1 MDIKEFKQQLPAYK
15 AVIGFDYGEKRLGV
29 AVSDLLLTVA
39 TSYGIIQRRSH
50 AEDFRSIK
58 KIIAEKEVG
67 GMSSACRCKWTEPKA
82 KPPPPSAN
90 LPGRLAAETGL
101 PCAFW
106 DERLSSRAVEN
117 FLIKEVDMSR
127 KKRKNVLDASAA
139 SYILQGFLDALKFA
153 GRQ

>member
-67 GMSSACRCKWTEPKA
+67 GMVF
-82 KPPPPSAN
+82 
-90 LPGRLAAETGL
+90 GL
-101 PCAFW
+101 PLQMDGTEGETAA
-106 DERLSSRAVEN
+106 AV
-117 FLIKEVDMSR
+117 R
-127 KKRKNVLDASAA
+127 
-139 SYILQGFLDALKFA
+139 KFA
-153 GRQ
+153 AVWLPKPVCPAPFGTNACPAAR